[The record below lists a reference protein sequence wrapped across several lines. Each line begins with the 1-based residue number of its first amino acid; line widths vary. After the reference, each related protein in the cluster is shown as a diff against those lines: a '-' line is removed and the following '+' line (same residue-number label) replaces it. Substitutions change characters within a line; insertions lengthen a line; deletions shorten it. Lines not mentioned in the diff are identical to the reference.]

1 LSKGRSTRLQD
12 EPGMNGI
19 DEHSKVSIFLSL
31 SGKGRFTRPWCV
43 LSGQTELGRTGVTGS
58 GPVKKYRFLS
68 FSVFLFSHG
77 RYASSNG
84 QIRWYLLYYTFLCL
98 LCCAVLLMRR
108 SLCTVG
114 GRCEGS
120 VRYLRFSARKAVVAW
135 VQRGQAL
142 FSTNSRNRLVQ
153 PRRQA
158 KSRGRRPRP
167 PSP

>member
-1 LSKGRSTRLQD
+1 MQD

-19 DEHSKVSIFLSL
+19 DEHSKVSIFLYL
-31 SGKGRFTRPWCV
+31 SAKSRFTRPWCV
-43 LSGQTELGRTGVTGS
+43 LSDQNELGKTGS
-58 GPVKKYRFLS
+58 KGPGKKYPVLVFFCLS
-68 FSVFLFSHG
+68 FSHG

-108 SLCTVG
+108 SMCAVG